1 MFVGTGRI
9 LICLLGTGNQTF
21 AERENSF
28 QVITWYH
35 SMLLDCWVLFCC
47 DQVSETVSVHIGF
60 FNENGGFR
68 ISDEDKKFMRG
79 CQIVVSTCA
88 FGGGNNLYQPIG
100 MSKAST
106 QKVCHSDSLELFLFL
121 NTSLVLFLNY
131 SVCRIPELKFFC
143 CEFRFAT
150 LPFGMMLHSQRR
162 KQRVVR
168 LEFSFDKF
176 LDNIR
181 SFIKTKATNIHK
193 PY

>member
-1 MFVGTGRI
+1 MQIQALLFVGTRCV
-9 LICLLGTGNQTF
+9 LICLLGTKILL
-21 AERENSF
+21 RENSF

-121 NTSLVLFLNY
+121 NTSLVFCWIVLYAAF
-131 SVCRIPELKFFC
+131 IPIE
-143 CEFRFAT
+143 
-150 LPFGMMLHSQRR
+150 
-162 KQRVVR
+162 V
-168 LEFSFDKF
+168 
-176 LDNIR
+176 
-181 SFIKTKATNIHK
+181 FIVKSGLLRCVLGWCYTRNEGSRGS
-193 PY
+193 